1 MKTSFIRLAMVG
13 AIMMLLLA
21 SCGAEQPAAQSTMDY
36 KELKSMVIDILKS
49 EEGQKAV
56 QSASSGGSGGGGG
69 MQMQALTM
77 QQQEQ
82 IRTAVK
88 DTLVSPEYEKVIEEV
103 MKDPKFAGEFAK
115 AVNKENKELHKS
127 LIKDP
132 TYQQS
137 FGEMLKSPDMT
148 KAYLDMMK
156 TPEYRKQMMTLVK
169 DAMGSPLFKLE
180 VMELLSKVV
189 KEELQPEEKGKKKQE
204 GGKGGQEGGGG
215 GKEEGGGESGGG
227 GSSS

>member
-1 MKTSFIRLAMVG
+1 MKTSFIRLAVVG

-21 SCGAEQPAAQSTMDY
+21 SCGAEQPAAHSTMDY

-56 QSASSGGSGGGGG
+56 QSAHSGGTGGG
-69 MQMQALTM
+69 MQMQALTI

-82 IRTAVK
+82 IRMAVK

-115 AVNKENKELHKS
+115 AVNKENKELHKA

-137 FGEMLKSPDMT
+137 FGEMLKAPDMT
-148 KAYLDMMK
+148 KAYLELMK

-204 GGKGGQEGGGG
+204 GEKGKGGQEGG

>member
-13 AIMMLLLA
+13 AIMMLLVA
-21 SCGAEQPAAQSTMDY
+21 GCGSEHPAAQSSMDY

-56 QSASSGGSGGGGG
+56 HTATSGGAGGG
-69 MQMQALTM
+69 MQMKALTI

-82 IRTAVK
+82 IRMAVK

-115 AVNKENKELHKS
+115 AINKENKELHQQ

-132 TYQQS
+132 TYQKA
-137 FGEMLKSPDMT
+137 FGDMLKSPDMS
-148 KAYLDMMK
+148 KSYLELMK
-156 TPEYRKQMMTLVK
+156 TPEYRKNLMTLVK

-180 VMELLSKVV
+180 VMDLLSKVV
-189 KEELQPEEKGKKKQE
+189 KEELQPEEKGKKKKE
-204 GGKGGQEGGGG
+204 GEKGKEGHEGGG
-215 GKEEGGGESGGG
+215 GKEEGGGGGGGG
-227 GSSS
+227 GSGS